1 MGGLLC
7 LDVLMSDTKHIS
19 MRIGAD
25 ILAKVDAE
33 AKRMRWSRNAALNTC
48 VEFGVVDLQ
57 GERGPA
63 GGKLNGKEKVAEVAA
78 EKAGEIGREN
88 GPAGIQSDGVVG
100 KGGSSRAPDATNG
113 EVTEF
118 VASSELAA
126 NLAAGRHKRHHG
138 RQNAEIATGGSAG
151 VAAAGI
157 SPEGKRGVQKGAAGD
172 HGKLLRGQ
180 SVSGAAAAEAGA
192 GGNAEAVAPEWKCVC
207 GSTGKRMKGKELVCF
222 SCGRGV

>member
-1 MGGLLC
+1 MAVLNLRGVNDGLAAFL
-7 LDVLMSDTKHIS
+7 K
-19 MRIGAD
+19 
-25 ILAKVDAE
+25 AE
-33 AKRMRWSRNAALNTC
+33 ASMAGLPLREYCIAILEMRGQLGLTWGRL
-48 VEFGVVDLQ
+48 EQ
-57 GERGPA
+57 WQQERQREEGT
-63 GGKLNGKEKVAEVAA
+63 NGKEKVAEVAA